1 VCGGGTYVRSLARDL
16 ARSIGSAAHL
26 RTLRRVAAG
35 AFDVSAAQSVQSL
48 RHGIPNLRPPLEALP
63 HMVHVALTN
72 DEVHRI
78 RRGLDIAITDA
89 PASLANGSHVA
100 LVAAGHGG
108 LIALG
113 ERIGDRW
120 QPRVV
125 MRDA

>member
-1 VCGGGTYVRSLARDL
+1 
-16 ARSIGSAAHL
+16 
-26 RTLRRVAAG
+26 
-35 AFDVSAAQSVQSL
+35 
-48 RHGIPNLRPPLEALP
+48 
-63 HMVHVALTN
+63 MVHVALTN